1 MKITINHETRYS
13 YGTAAKHSIQ
23 LLRVT
28 PQSFLGQRVLSWRLT
43 VPHLGSEFFDGF
55 GNYCT
60 LMSIHEPHE
69 SLLIQADGIVEID
82 PNRKYI
88 EDRRTP
94 AAVFLKPTPLTSC
107 SEDIYALAQQFLD
120 AGKSRQALEQFSAAI
135 LDKMPYTM
143 GSTQVNTTAAEA
155 FELGKGVCQDH
166 THVFLAGARAFGI
179 PSRYVSGY
187 LYTDSLHHLAS
198 HAWAEAYLDGKWY
211 VFDVSNQIFT
221 PSLHV
226 QIAVGLDYNDAA
238 PVRGV
243 RVGGGPERLDYHVQV
258 QSDQ

>member
-1 MKITINHETRYS
+1 MKISINHETRYS
-13 YGTAAKHSIQ
+13 YGNAAKHSIQ

-28 PQSFLGQRVLSWRLT
+28 PQSFLGQRVHSWRLT

-69 SLLIQADGIVEID
+69 NLLIQAEGIVEID
-82 PNRKYI
+82 PNRRYI
-88 EDRRTP
+88 EDYRTP
-94 AAVFLKPTPLTSC
+94 AAVFLKPTPLTLC
-107 SEDIYALAQQFLD
+107 SEEILSLANSFL
-120 AGKSRQALEQFSAAI
+120 KENISLHALEQFSQAI
-135 LDKMPYTM
+135 LDKMPYTP
-143 GSTQVNTTAAEA
+143 GSTLVTTTAAEA
-155 FELGKGVCQDH
+155 FALGRGVCQDH
-166 THVFLAGARAFGI
+166 THVFLAGTRALGI
-179 PSRYVSGY
+179 PARYVSGY

-198 HAWAEAYLDGKWY
+198 HAWAEAYLNGKWY